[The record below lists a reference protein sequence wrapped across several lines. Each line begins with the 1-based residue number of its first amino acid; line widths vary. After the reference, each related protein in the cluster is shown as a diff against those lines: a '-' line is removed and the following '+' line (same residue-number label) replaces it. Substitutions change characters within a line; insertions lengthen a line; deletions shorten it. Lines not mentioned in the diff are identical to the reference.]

1 MKEGASVKIQR
12 KIHKRLYLKGKGTY
26 KYERLYLPIP
36 KRFNELLKPYL
47 NQKLNIEVKNEGDKS
62 TITLSKM
69 PAENSKTPRKNVSVP
84 RKHPAKISAK
94 TQP

>member
-1 MKEGASVKIQR
+1 MKDRVAVKIQR
-12 KIHKRLYLKGKGTY
+12 KIHKRLYLEGKRTY

-47 NQKLNIEVKNEGDKS
+47 NQKLNTEVKNEGDRC

-69 PAENSKTPRKNVSVP
+69 PTENSKTPRKNVSVP
-84 RKHPAKISAK
+84 RKCSAKIPAKIRF
-94 TQP
+94 

>member
-47 NQKLNIEVKNEGDKS
+47 NQKLNTEVKNEGYRL

-69 PAENSKTPRKNVSVP
+69 TAENSKTPRKNVSVP
-84 RKHPAKISAK
+84 RKRLAKIPA
-94 TQP
+94 